1 MRLAFIVGLGVL
13 CFAAPLHAEPE
24 AAAPAAV
31 PPGSPGA
38 MDVDTI
44 AACMRAN
51 VVDRGALRDITVESL
66 DASGGAEK
74 LRMKLFWK
82 PSKDGRETRM
92 ALRVVA
98 PADVEGWASLVVA
111 RPEGEDVYV
120 YLPALGRVDRLAG
133 GDRTRKLL
141 GTDFTFAE
149 LQQLQ
154 GMLLG
159 GATTRTAD
167 ETVAGRDAYVL
178 LTKTDPAS
186 GYVQVRSFVDRRTCT
201 LLKSELFATPE
212 APRKVLEADVS
223 TLIEVEP
230 HWLILGYRL
239 TDRATGTATRV
250 DLSDVYLLESVDE
263 ALFTPASFYRVEP

>member
-1 MRLAFIVGLGVL
+1 MRVVWIVCFGVL
-13 CFAAPLHAEPE
+13 LFAEPLRAE
-24 AAAPAAV
+24 PDAAV
-31 PPGSPGA
+31 GPATPASDPGG
-38 MDVDTI
+38 MDVEEI

-51 VVDRGALRDITVESL
+51 VVDRGALRDISVESR
-66 DASGGAEK
+66 DAAGSAEK
-74 LRMKLFWK
+74 LKMKLFWK
-82 PSKDGRETRM
+82 PSKEGREMRM

-98 PADVEGWASLVVA
+98 PTDLAGWASLVVS

-120 YLPALGRVDRLAG
+120 YLPALRRVDRLAG

-159 GATTRTAD
+159 GATTRAAD
-167 ETVAGRDAYVL
+167 EDVGVRDAYVL

-201 LLKSELFATPE
+201 LLKAELFATPD

-250 DLSDVYLLESVDE
+250 DMSDVYLLESIDE

>member
-1 MRLAFIVGLGVL
+1 MRLVWIVGLGIL
-13 CFAAPLHAEPE
+13 LFAAPLRAEPD
-24 AAAPAAV
+24 AAAGHGTAARDL
-31 PPGSPGA
+31 GG
-38 MDVDTI
+38 MDVEEI

-51 VVDRGALRDITVESL
+51 VVDRGALRDISVESR
-66 DASGGAEK
+66 DVAGSAEK
-74 LRMKLFWK
+74 LKMKLFWK

-98 PADVEGWASLVVA
+98 PADLAGWASLVVA
-111 RPEGEDVYV
+111 RPDGEDVYV
-120 YLPALGRVDRLAG
+120 YLPALRRVDRLAG
-133 GDRTRKLL
+133 SDRTRKLL

-167 ETVAGRDAYVL
+167 ESVAERDAYVL
-178 LTKTDPAS
+178 VTKTDPAS

-201 LLKSELFATPE
+201 LLKAELFATPD

-230 HWLILGYRL
+230 QWLILGYRL

-250 DLSDVYLLESVDE
+250 DMSDVYLLEKLDE